1 MVFLQGGGQVISVDK
16 KRCGEYFLEIRN
28 FSSSVEKYLT
38 SEQGEHLNEIFF
50 NVGREISYL

>member
-1 MVFLQGGGQVISVDK
+1 MISVDK